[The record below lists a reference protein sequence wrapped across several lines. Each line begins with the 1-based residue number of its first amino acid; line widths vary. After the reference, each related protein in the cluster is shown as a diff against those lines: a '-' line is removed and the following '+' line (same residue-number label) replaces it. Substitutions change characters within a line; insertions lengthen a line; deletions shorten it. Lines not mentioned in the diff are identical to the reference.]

1 MGRRIVTAE
10 EVESLPEG
18 AILDLPDDAI
28 LTDVARE
35 WVEKKKIRLVV
46 AKKSAAEAP
55 KKVRVAVGS
64 DHAGYELKEA
74 VKALLTELGSS
85 FIDLGTHHTSPVD
98 YPDFAHAVALAV
110 ALGQAEL
117 GILIDGAGIGSAMA
131 ANKVPG
137 VRAAA
142 CYDEATARNAREHN
156 DANVLTL
163 GARIVPKEMTA
174 KIVRTFLTAG
184 IQEDRHRARVRKIM
198 DIERKYYRPV

>member
-1 MGRRIVTAE
+1 MGRRVVTAQ

-28 LTDVARE
+28 LTDLARE
-35 WVEKKKIRLVV
+35 WVEKKKIRVV
-46 AKKSAAEAP
+46 PAQKSAEPP

-64 DHAGYELKEA
+64 DHAGYEVKEA
-74 VKALLTELGSS
+74 VKALLTEMGSS
-85 FIDLGTHHTSPVD
+85 FIDLGTHHTRPVD

-117 GILIDGAGIGSAMA
+117 GILVDGAGIGSAMA

-142 CYDEATARNAREHN
+142 CYDEASARNAREHN

-163 GARIVPKEMTA
+163 GARLVPQEMTA
-174 KIVRTFLTAG
+174 KIVRTFLTAS
-184 IQEDRHRARVRKIM
+184 IQEDRHRARVQKIM
-198 DIERKYYRPV
+198 DIERKYYRGV